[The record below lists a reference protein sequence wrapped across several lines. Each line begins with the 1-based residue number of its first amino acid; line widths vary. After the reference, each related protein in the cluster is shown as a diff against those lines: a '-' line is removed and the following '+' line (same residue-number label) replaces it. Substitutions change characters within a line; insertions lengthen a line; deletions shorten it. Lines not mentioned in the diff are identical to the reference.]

1 MNDTEI
7 KEIERKKRFLKRY
20 KKNLSCIARLEE
32 RLISLATRIESVG
45 SPKLSDMP
53 RGGTPITKEE
63 LITDKIELEKR
74 INRLKVKSQDLR
86 RETYEEID
94 RLNDVRYVEVLECLF
109 IDCLDLDQTAD
120 ELGYGRRHI
129 QRLYSEALKE
139 LALGSQ

>member
-1 MNDTEI
+1 MNYIEI
-7 KEIERKKRFLKRY
+7 KEIERKKRSLKRY

-32 RLISLATRIESVG
+32 RRISLVTRIESVG

-63 LITDKIELEKR
+63 LIIDKIELEER
-74 INRLKVKSQDLR
+74 INRLKVKSQDLK

-94 RLNDVRYVEVLECLF
+94 KLDDVRYVEVLECMF

-120 ELGYGRRHI
+120 KLGYHARHV